1 MLHLFHLPAGA
12 LGAPPPAGA
21 WLGAACFGGAAPDFA
36 LPCAH
41 VQAPVLAGP
50 PAPCEAFAA
59 AGPLREGRHGPW
71 HWRCSEHWWFGA
83 ARIGEPAA
91 PLQQTVQRAY
101 TQLMEAAAA
110 AGFELLVRVWNH
122 IAEIN
127 GGGNDLERYRQ
138 FNIGRQDAFLAGGYS
153 VAGSSVPAASALGAA
168 AGAPFTLYALATRH
182 PMQAVENPRQT
193 SAYHYPAEYG
203 PRSPTFSRATLV
215 RADARPLLFISGTAS
230 IVGHQSLHAGDALA
244 QTRETLC
251 NLQAVLDAANRLTA
265 TRWDLSQLHY
275 KVYVR
280 DPADWLAIETELR
293 RAIGDR
299 APVLALQADVCRSEL
314 LVEIE
319 AAGGGRR

>member
-110 AGFELLVRVWNH
+110 AGFERLVRVWNH
-122 IAEIN
+122 IADIN
-127 GGGNDLERYRQ
+127 GDGNGLERYRQ
-138 FNIGRQDAFLAGGYS
+138 FNIGRQDALLAGGYS
-153 VAGSSVPAASALGAA
+153 VAGGGVPAASALGAA

-182 PMQAVENPRQT
+182 PVQAVENPRQT
-193 SAYHYPAEYG
+193 SAYRYPAEYG

-215 RADARPLLFISGTAS
+215 RAGAGPLLFISGTAS

-319 AAGGGRR
+319 ATGGGRM